1 MKQLFIDKCRSYG
14 SVAKHL
20 LQNLGAY
27 TYKQYQQKSCET
39 QLVQLVHNIIG
50 NLDRAVNRG
59 HEQIYLII
67 MDFATSFDKVPHRRL
82 LHKLDNYGI

>member
-14 SVAKHL
+14 SVAKHM

-27 TYKQYQQKSCET
+27 TYKQYQQRLCET
-39 QLVQLVHNIIG
+39 QLVQLVHDIIS
-50 NLDRAVNRG
+50 NLDRAVNSG

-67 MDFATSFDKVPHRRL
+67 MDFATSFDKVPHR
-82 LHKLDNYGI
+82 NYCTN